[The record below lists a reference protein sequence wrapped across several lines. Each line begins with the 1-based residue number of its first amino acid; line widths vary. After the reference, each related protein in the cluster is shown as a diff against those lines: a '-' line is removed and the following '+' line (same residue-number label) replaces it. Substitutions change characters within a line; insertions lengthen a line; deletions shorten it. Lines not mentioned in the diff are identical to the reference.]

1 MGGRDGLDRQPSQ
14 VTIEA
19 ARVPGDGKAVLGSLL
34 SMPCAPPG
42 PGALPGVVVGELV
55 AILDESATALVT
67 YPGQPDTAAVR
78 GRSVVAL
85 RGPHIGRSVVLMF
98 ERGDPRSPIVM
109 GVIQEVAADSLT
121 DDGGHTV
128 VDVDGERLTVS
139 AKRELVLRCGKA
151 SITLTT
157 FGKVLIQGTYVLSR
171 STGVNKLMGGS
182 VQLN

>member
-1 MGGRDGLDRQPSQ
+1 MGGRNGLGEQPSQ
-14 VTIEA
+14 ATIEA
-19 ARVPGDGKAVLGSLL
+19 ARVPTDSKDVLGPLL

-42 PGALPGVVVGELV
+42 QHGLPGIVVGELV
-55 AILDESATALVT
+55 AILDESGAPLVT
-67 YPGQPDTAAVR
+67 YPGQSDTNAVR
-78 GRSVVAL
+78 ARSVVPL
-85 RGPHIGRSVVLMF
+85 RGPQIGRSVVLMF
-98 ERGDPRSPIVM
+98 ECGDARSPIVM
-109 GVIQEVAADSLT
+109 GLIQEASAETLT
-121 DDGGHTV
+121 NDGGLAV

-139 AKRELVLRCGKA
+139 AQRELVLRCGKA